1 MNMRIPILKLGD
13 TLIVS
18 IQWELDDQNAI
29 QFQEDL
35 LNKLH
40 SKNAS
45 GVLIDLTPI
54 DFIDSFIA
62 KVLGDVI
69 NMSRLMGA
77 KVVITGIQ
85 PAVAITLIELGI
97 RLENV
102 MTALDLENGLDKLH
116 NRIGGLTMECRS
128 SVDIYTEWDIV
139 AARQL
144 GRNEAKNIGFGTVD
158 QARIT
163 TAISELARNIYLYAG
178 KGNIKINELYENNL
192 YGISI
197 IASDEGPG
205 IADLRKV
212 MNDGYSTSGG
222 LGAGMPGV
230 RRLMDEFNV
239 QSEKGVGTTIT
250 AVKWLR

>member
-1 MNMRIPILKLGD
+1 
-13 TLIVS
+13 
-18 IQWELDDQNAI
+18 
-29 QFQEDL
+29 
-35 LNKLH
+35 
-40 SKNAS
+40 
-45 GVLIDLTPI
+45 
-54 DFIDSFIA
+54 
-62 KVLGDVI
+62 
-69 NMSRLMGA
+69 
-77 KVVITGIQ
+77 
-85 PAVAITLIELGI
+85 
-97 RLENV
+97 
-102 MTALDLENGLDKLH
+102 
-116 NRIGGLTMECRS
+116 MECRS

-144 GRNEAKNIGFGTVD
+144 GRNEAKSIGFGTVD

-178 KGNIKINELYENNL
+178 KGTSKIERIYKNNQ
-192 YGISI
+192 YGITI

-212 MNDGYSTSGG
+212 MNDGFSTSGG

-239 QSEKGVGTTIT
+239 QSEQGVGTTIT